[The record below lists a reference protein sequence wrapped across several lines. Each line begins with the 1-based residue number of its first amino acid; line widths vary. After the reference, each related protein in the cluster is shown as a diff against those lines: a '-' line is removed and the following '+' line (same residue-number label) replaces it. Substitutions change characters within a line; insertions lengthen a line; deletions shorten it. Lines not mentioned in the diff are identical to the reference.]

1 MGYTQATAM
10 AEMSISLTESVTWQL
25 RNNHFPP
32 APSEMIPVAVKA
44 VELCREG
51 AYEKTLKT
59 PFEHRVHCW
68 KVPAH
73 VIVDCYHLEPW
84 CY

>member
-32 APSEMIPVAVKA
+32 TPSEMIPVAVKA
-44 VELCREG
+44 VELCRDNQFN
-51 AYEKTLKT
+51 KTIET
-59 PFEHRVHCW
+59 PFEHREYGW
-68 KVPAH
+68 EVPAY
-73 VIVDCYHLEPW
+73 VIVEAYHLEPW
-84 CY
+84 CE